1 MATALIKALCN
12 EAQGAAKG
20 MPKHAPEAFQ
30 NPARH
35 VPKPSKIEARSALG
49 RRNAPKRRQKS
60 AKRRPRGSKTRP
72 RAPKKCPRGPK
83 RRPRASRS
91 WPRAAQDGPR
101 PLQNRARSAPGPHLH
116 ALLTETLVQEAAG
129 PCFSS
134 FFLSLA
140 GCPTCSD
147 VCFVPLLPVFC
158 RVRSIHATEAREHA
172 KAIKNLV
179 K

>member
-1 MATALIKALCN
+1 MHAKSLAQNMAPKAL
-12 EAQGAAKG
+12 
-20 MPKHAPEAFQ
+20 Q
-30 NPARH
+30 NPAWH

-101 PLQNRARSAPGPHLH
+101 PLQNRARSAPGPHFH

-129 PCFSS
+129 PFFSR
-134 FFLSLA
+134 FLRRALDARHAPMCVLYHS
-140 GCPTCSD
+140 CQ
-147 VCFVPLLPVFC
+147 CFVGFGASTPQ
-158 RVRSIHATEAREHA
+158 
-172 KAIKNLV
+172 
-179 K
+179 